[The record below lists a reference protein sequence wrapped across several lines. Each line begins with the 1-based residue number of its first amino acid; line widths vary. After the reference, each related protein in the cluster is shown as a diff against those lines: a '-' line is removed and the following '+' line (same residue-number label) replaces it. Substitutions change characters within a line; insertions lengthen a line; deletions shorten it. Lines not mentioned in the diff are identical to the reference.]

1 MDLKG
6 ALLRLGFDS
15 QAQPTVAQVHTAY
28 DTQMQTVGQRD
39 DATSNGLSTARVM
52 VLDYAQSLAAKETA
66 MCKRVDAMR
75 VLPYETTKP
84 MDLKGAM
91 RELDLKDDAVLD
103 EKEIHAVWEKQIR
116 GTFPREPH
124 TIERRLNR
132 ARDILLDWVQLP
144 QYKEALRQ
152 AEALRAEQAEALR
165 AEQALRVQ
173 QAEALLAEQAVAL
186 RVQQAEALRA
196 EQALRA
202 EKALRV
208 QQADAT
214 QANVAEQ
221 ATRLKKR
228 PRSGAK
234 EDAYLERES
243 DRMIQL
249 ERNEAEHEANINL
262 MRTESINDCLLRAK
276 LLEGKRLV
284 AKRSQKADRPKAR
297 RQHRQS
303 LHSEGSKELT
313 AEMMRVFSECFEEK
327 HDGRVMASDLL
338 KVFAKST
345 TFPDFSK
352 GYFTRHGHELFA
364 AQWPDKTFTTF
375 KHNRCY
381 VGIAVKHDE

>member
-1 MDLKG
+1 MELKG

-15 QAQPTVAQVHTAY
+15 QAQPTVAQVHAAY
-28 DTQMQTVGQRD
+28 DSQTKNIGPGEE
-39 DATSNGLSTARVM
+39 ATSNGLLTARVM
-52 VLDYAQSLAAKETA
+52 VLDYAQGLAAKETA
-66 MCKRVDAMR
+66 MRKRVDAMR

-91 RELDLKDDAVLD
+91 REMDLKEDAVPD

-152 AEALRAEQAEALR
+152 AEALRAEQA
-165 AEQALRVQ
+165 
-173 QAEALLAEQAVAL
+173 
-186 RVQQAEALRA
+186 
-196 EQALRA
+196 LRA

-208 QQADAT
+208 QQAEAT

-243 DRMIQL
+243 SRMIQL